1 MLRPLILEDEE
12 TFLAVL
18 RQYASYVNMYI
29 RLISCLYLRQREAPV
44 KGRGPESV
52 RRVSRD
58 AKVAPTPD
66 YNGRIS
72 QVYECRAF
80 FLYLL
85 HYIRD

>member
-1 MLRPLILEDEE
+1 MHLMLIC
-12 TFLAVL
+12 
-18 RQYASYVNMYI
+18 I
-29 RLISCLYLRQREAPV
+29 RLISCLYLRQREVPV

-72 QVYECRAF
+72 QVYEWPDTSN
-80 FLYLL
+80 
-85 HYIRD
+85 H